1 MILRY
6 TANFRRFR
14 RFFHV
19 FIFRALITCKSSNH
33 NRGNENQQRFQKMGT
48 SLSTSEAST
57 SNERF
62 FLITTDEVPEDGF
75 FSVDWYKH
83 VFVNRLWVSALLSLE
98 CAVSNFI
105 LFATLLRLEDF
116 RTWLLYPVFLQAFV
130 DFIGPGIANCLSEF
144 WSYQYVTE
152 VMGRRQVM
160 PVVVME
166 IQFRLETFSQ
176 CILQGSFV

>member
-1 MILRY
+1 MCSFSEPSLHAKAPITIKVMRINNVSRKWGQVCQLRKHQHQ
-6 TANFRRFR
+6 TNVSFSLQLTKFR
-14 RFFHV
+14 
-19 FIFRALITCKSSNH
+19 
-33 NRGNENQQRFQKMGT
+33 KM
-48 SLSTSEAST
+48 
-57 SNERF
+57 
-62 FLITTDEVPEDGF
+62 VF

-98 CAVSNFI
+98 CAVANLI

-160 PVVVME
+160 PVFVWE
-166 IQFRLETFSQ
+166 SLFRLETFSQ

>member
-1 MILRY
+1 MR
-6 TANFRRFR
+6 
-14 RFFHV
+14 
-19 FIFRALITCKSSNH
+19 SSSSYFPTST
-33 NRGNENQQRFQKMGT
+33 RNEM
-48 SLSTSEAST
+48 L
-57 SNERF
+57 

-75 FSVDWYKH
+75 VSVDWYKH

-105 LFATLLRLEDF
+105 VFATLLRLEDF
-116 RTWLLYPVFLQAFV
+116 RTWLLYPVFLQALV

-152 VMGRRQVM
+152 VMGSRQVM

-176 CILQGSFV
+176 CILQGSFLFKPLPHN